1 MSKNLQLANKEP
13 LFHMVKRDTI
23 SIKKA
28 WGIRIIALFFALI
41 ACALFIVPITHLNP
55 IEIYKTI
62 IEGAI
67 GNSTRLWTTIREIT
81 VLLCIA
87 IGLTPAFKMKFWNI
101 EEQKDKYLWEELWQ
115 LPLMIYMGDKVSNWV
130 LLILIFIF
138 SAVAGMIW
146 GLIPA
151 FFKAHL
157 NTNETLFT
165 LM

>member
-81 VLLCIA
+81 VLLCIT
-87 IGLTPAFKMKFWNI
+87 IR
-101 EEQKDKYLWEELWQ
+101 
-115 LPLMIYMGDKVSNWV
+115 
-130 LLILIFIF
+130 
-138 SAVAGMIW
+138 
-146 GLIPA
+146 
-151 FFKAHL
+151 
-157 NTNETLFT
+157 
-165 LM
+165 

>member
-62 IEGAI
+62 IDPKRLQVFLKNLRYQI
-67 GNSTRLWTTIREIT
+67 G
-81 VLLCIA
+81 
-87 IGLTPAFKMKFWNI
+87 F
-101 EEQKDKYLWEELWQ
+101 Y
-115 LPLMIYMGDKVSNWV
+115 
-130 LLILIFIF
+130 
-138 SAVAGMIW
+138 
-146 GLIPA
+146 
-151 FFKAHL
+151 
-157 NTNETLFT
+157 
-165 LM
+165 